1 MKLRRLKRVRTSS
14 PAFETELALEILK
27 SDKLR
32 VSILLG
38 ILGSVVPL
46 MLVLAVFS
54 YEDFQRAFRG
64 NFKTFLLTV
73 LLVIGAALTSLIFEW
88 LAINRRIKEQQTA
101 RPFFQ
106 YLSAFI

>member
-1 MKLRRLKRVRTSS
+1 MRLRRLKQLRTIS
-14 PAFETELALEILK
+14 PAFESELALEILK
-27 SDKLR
+27 TDKLR
-32 VSILLG
+32 VTILLC

-46 MLVLAVFS
+46 MLMLAVFS

-73 LLVIGAALTSLIFEW
+73 LLVIGAALTSLTLEW
-88 LAINRRIKEQQTA
+88 FAINRRIKEQLTP

-106 YLSAFI
+106 YLS